1 MKSESRADQI
11 LQSLLEQDPAQRENY
26 LNEVCSGDEQ
36 LRSEVLTLLESGQQA
51 DAVRSTTV
59 FQAGA
64 DFSEDPP
71 GLQPGEFLGPYRI
84 KKILGRGG
92 MGDVYLAEH
101 TGQNREVALKLLPE
115 DFLNDAQRVQRFRQ
129 EARAVIALN
138 HPNIVTVYD
147 IGAAEIGYFISTE
160 FVEGET
166 LRGRMSHQRLT
177 LIEAVEVAEQIAS
190 ALAYAHEKGVIHRD
204 IKPENI
210 MLRPDGYVKVL
221 DFGLAKLMERN
232 VPTTTDDTHRASTL
246 TPLDT
251 SPGII
256 LGTVQYMSPEQAR
269 GLAVDGRT
277 DIWSL
282 GVVLYEMIAGRP
294 AFEAHSKNEIV
305 AAILERQPM
314 PVVRFAP
321 DTPPE
326 LDRIITRALRKNRDE
341 RYQVIKDFLLDLKN
355 LRREVELEAK
365 QHGSAARDSSGRLV
379 SSRLQSAGDTGSEF
393 GASTVEIAARQSS
406 PAQVFPAWKSR
417 LKALIAV
424 LVLVVLG
431 MVFYRVVLKRAF
443 NRSPA
448 FSSIKIARLTSTG
461 KSRLVAI
468 SPDGKYVAH
477 VVDDAGKQGLWN
489 RQVASTVNAPI
500 VPPAEVEYQGLSFSP
515 DSNYVYYIAHEK
527 GQPIRDL
534 YQVSV
539 LGGPVRKLI
548 VNVDTAVS
556 FSPDG
561 QRLSFVR
568 RFSDRAED
576 ALMVANVDGANEQ
589 KLLTRKQPDFFSIS
603 GPSWSPDGKTIACGA
618 GSTDKEGRFMN
629 IVAVDV
635 ATGAE
640 KTLTSRKWIGVGRV
654 AWLGQDGDEL
664 VINALEQTLGLY
676 QVWIVALHDGSVR
689 RITNDLNDYRDL
701 SLTADASILAVTQSD
716 QLSSLWNFESNMAE
730 AAQQITSGKYDGYY
744 GLDWKPDGQI
754 VYASSSSGNQDIW
767 QVDAGGA
774 NPKPLTIEARSNV
787 WPAVSPDGRYIVF
800 TSDRNGTLH
809 LWRTDRD
816 GGNPTQLTNGG
827 GEDWATFSP
836 DGRWVIYTVTGGVDR
851 FTLWKISIDGG
862 APVRVTEKLALQG
875 SISPDGKQIACGYR
889 TDVRSPWKLALFPF
903 EGGTPRQTFEVPQSV
918 DLPMVMRWTPDG
930 RAITYIDTRNGISN
944 LWLQPVAGGP
954 PKQLTNWTSQQVS
967 AFAWSRDGK
976 RVAVA
981 RGSRNDDIVLI
992 RDSR

>member
-1 MKSESRADQI
+1 MKSESRADRI
-11 LQSLLEQDPAQRENY
+11 LQSVLERSPAEREGY
-26 LNEVCSGDEQ
+26 LDELCGADEQ
-36 LRSEVLTLLESGQQA
+36 LRSEVITLLDASQQA
-51 DAVRSTTV
+51 EAVGSTTV

-64 DFSEDPP
+64 DFSEVQP
-71 GLQPGEFLGPYRI
+71 GLKPEEFLGPYRI
-84 KKILGRGG
+84 RKILGRGG

-115 DFLNDAQRVQRFRQ
+115 DFLGDPQRVQRFRQ

-147 IGAAEIGYFISTE
+147 IGAAESGYFISTE

-166 LRGRMSHQRLT
+166 LRGRMFRKQLT
-177 LIEAVEVAEQIAS
+177 VGEAVEIAEQVAS

-221 DFGLAKLMERN
+221 DFGLAKLTERR
-232 VPTTTDDTHRASTL
+232 VPATTDDTHRASTL
-246 TPLDT
+246 VPLDT
-251 SPGII
+251 SPGIV

-269 GLAVDGRT
+269 GLAVDERT

-294 AFEAHSKNEIV
+294 AFEARSKNEIV
-305 AAILERQPM
+305 AAILEREPM
-314 PVVRFAP
+314 PVIRFAP
-321 DTPPE
+321 DVPHE
-326 LDRIITRALRKNRDE
+326 LERIITRALRKDRNE
-341 RYQVIKDFLLDLKN
+341 RYQVTRDLLLDLKN
-355 LRREVELEAK
+355 LRREVELDAK
-365 QHGSAARDSSGRLV
+365 IQRSELKDSSGRQV
-379 SSRLQSAGDTGSEF
+379 DGLQSGTEAGQKF

-406 PAQVFPAWKSR
+406 PTQAFSGWRSR
-417 LKALIAV
+417 LQALIAV
-424 LVLVVLG
+424 LVLVGLSI
-431 MVFYRVVLKRAF
+431 VFYKVVLQRAF
-443 NRSPA
+443 NRTPA

-468 SPDGKYVAH
+468 SLDGKYVAH
-477 VVDDAGKQGLWN
+477 VVDDSGKQGLWN
-489 RQVASTVNAPI
+489 RQVASTVIAPI
-500 VPPAEVEYQGLSFSP
+500 VAPADVEYQGLSFSP
-515 DSNYVYYIAHEK
+515 DSNYVYYIAHDR

-548 VNVDTAVS
+548 ENVDTAVT

-576 ALMVANVDGANEQ
+576 ALIVANIDGTNEQ
-589 KLLTRKQPDFFSIS
+589 RLAMRKQPDFFSMS
-603 GPSWSPDGKTIACGA
+603 GPSWSPDGKVIACGA
-618 GSTDKEGRFMN
+618 GSSDKEGRFMN
-629 IVAVDV
+629 VVGVDV

-640 KTLTSRKWIGVGRV
+640 KPLTSKKWIGVGRV
-654 AWLGQDGDEL
+654 AWTGPDGNEL

-676 QVWIVALHDGSVR
+676 QIWMVAVAGGAAR
-689 RITNDLNDYRDL
+689 RITNDLSDYRDL
-701 SLTADASILAVTQSD
+701 SLTSDASILAVTQSD
-716 QLSSLWNFESNMAE
+716 QLSSLWNVELTTADT
-730 AAQQITSGKYDGYY
+730 ARQITSGKYDGYY

-754 VYASSSSGNQDIW
+754 VYSSSSSGNQDIW

-774 NPKPLTIEARSNV
+774 NPKPLTVEARSNV
-787 WPAVSPDGRYIVF
+787 WPAVSPDGRYVVF
-800 TSDRNGTLH
+800 TSDRSGTLH
-809 LWRTDRD
+809 LWRVDRD
-816 GGNPTQLTNGG
+816 GSNPTQLTNGS
-827 GEDWATFSP
+827 GEDWAALSP

-851 FTLWKISIDGG
+851 FTLWRVSIEGG
-862 APVRVTEKLALQG
+862 SPVRLTEKLALQG
-875 SISPDGKQIACGYR
+875 SISLDGKQIACGYR
-889 TDVRSPWKLALFPF
+889 ADVKSPWRVALFPF
-903 EGGTPRQTFEVPQSV
+903 AGGAPRQTFEVPQSI

-944 LWLQPVAGGP
+944 LWMQPVAGGP
-954 PKQLTNWTSQQVS
+954 PRQLTNWTSQQVS

-981 RGSRNDDIVLI
+981 RGTRNDDIILI
-992 RDSR
+992 RDAR